1 MKLKNLEVASG
12 NDFFGSRVI
21 DYIESRYLCL
31 LQNRPMKQ
39 MTVLRVAIQKMLQKR
54 LKVELIMN
62 SFGNNN
68 QTENVDSYIWLLRSN
83 YKYND

>member
-12 NDFFGSRVI
+12 NDFFGSRVK
-21 DYIESRYLCL
+21 DYIESRYLSL

-62 SFGNNN
+62 SFWNNI